1 MADNQATLQVG
12 LGATGARVIAA
23 ISSRYQAGA
32 EAVSF
37 NVDNDPFLPLC
48 AGYRHEV
55 LPDVINWATTEG
67 ARHQVATWFD
77 IGTDEPP
84 LRDLPDIFIRNNRR
98 SEMRAI
104 FLMQARFVLETLVP
118 AIRNCQR
125 VAIISSTHESS
136 GTTWSIELAGL
147 IFNEFPE
154 MDLRLLAVDDSRFQY
169 PRSSDNRFWFL
180 REISCK
186 NQLRSKVI
194 VFDSEEA
201 AIDALLA
208 SAPPEHHASAI
219 SLEEAFDRTTTT
231 FEQEMSELRY
241 RAFELCRAQPVSA
254 LVDSDHRAA
263 LACLWMAIAENRTT
277 LLSASSGRQ
286 LTITLRD
293 LSSHQLLLTSSA
305 PPSFGELRQILYA
318 FALSH
323 RLMGGPGHR
332 NTFDALVTEGLRFLS
347 GHEILDE
354 SIRQL
359 LSDHRDTIENE
370 LNESR
375 NVSSVSRHEIYT
387 SAVRHDFNSLLVEI
401 NRELLNSR

>member
-1 MADNQATLQVG
+1 
-12 LGATGARVIAA
+12 
-23 ISSRYQAGA
+23 
-32 EAVSF
+32 
-37 NVDNDPFLPLC
+37 
-48 AGYRHEV
+48 
-55 LPDVINWATTEG
+55 
-67 ARHQVATWFD
+67 
-77 IGTDEPP
+77 
-84 LRDLPDIFIRNNRR
+84 
-98 SEMRAI
+98 MRAI
-104 FLMQARFVLETLVP
+104 FLMKAKLVLDALLP
-118 AIRNCQR
+118 SIHNCQR
-125 VAIISSTHESS
+125 VVIIGSTFESS
-136 GTTWSIELAGL
+136 GSTWSLELAEL
-147 IFNEFPE
+147 ICKQFPE
-154 MDLRLLAVDDSRFQY
+154 VDLELLAVNDHQPQHQWFFN
-169 PRSSDNRFWFL
+169 NRFWFF

-186 NQLRSKVI
+186 KHLCSRVM
-194 VFDSEEA
+194 VVESEEA
-201 AIDALLA
+201 AIDALLT
-208 SAPPEHHASAI
+208 SPPREHHDSAT
-219 SLEEAFDRTTTT
+219 SLEEAFDRTATAIG
-231 FEQEMSELRY
+231 QEMPEHQY

-277 LLSASSGRQ
+277 LQSTSSGRQ

-293 LSSHQLLLTSSA
+293 LSPHQLLLTSSA

-332 NTFDALVTEGLRFLS
+332 STFDALVTEGLRFLS

-370 LNESR
+370 LDQSR
-375 NVSSVSRHEIYT
+375 NFFSVSRHEIYT